1 MTYSKNIQD
10 AIFNLIK
17 NHQENFSFQN
27 LENVTDLS
35 FEDLS
40 VIIGSLILDNRIRLH
55 INLQSVE
62 KPVIMTR
69 NEQLY
74 VKFMDLLTF
83 HYQQERSVSFYA
95 SKLCI
100 SSKYLASVIKNVSGK
115 KPRELIKEKILDKIK
130 YMLCYTQLSIKEIAY
145 ELNFPNASFLGK
157 YFKAETGVSPSRYR
171 EIHCNCVKCI
181 K

>member
-27 LENVTDLS
+27 LINVTDLS

-40 VIIGSLILDNRIRLH
+40 VIVGSLILDNRVRLQT
-55 INLQSVE
+55 NLQSVE
-62 KPVIMTR
+62 KPVIMSR
-69 NEQLY
+69 NKQLY
-74 VKFMDLLTF
+74 TKFIDLLAF
-83 HYQQERSVSFYA
+83 YYQQERSVSFYA

-100 SSKYLASVIKNVSGK
+100 SSKYLASVIKDVSGK
-115 KPRELIKEKILDKIK
+115 KPRELIKEKTLDEIK

-145 ELNFPNASFLGK
+145 ELNFPNTSFFGK
-157 YFKAETGVSPSRYR
+157 YFKAETGVSPLRYR
-171 EIHCNCVKCI
+171 KIHCNCVKCI
-181 K
+181 